1 MSLSRTRSPV
11 QIRSSPQSILCGEV
25 EGSNPFGPALTFLCD
40 PLAGGE
46 LRNDNVLSE
55 VEGQIYL
62 CLELRKLHLNTIK
75 KITNKTDNIASFIV
89 GAIFIII
96 IGILTYSILTGKQ
109 TKKESVSTTAENPKL
124 PAEHVVQKDESL
136 WTISEK
142 YYQSGYNWVDLAS
155 ANSIS
160 NPDYITVGLKL
171 VIPDVKPIFVE
182 SGEISASIAPKHTQ
196 ATVQQDDTLWGI
208 AIREYDSGYRWTEI
222 ARLNSIVNSDL
233 IYPGTVLRLQ

>member
-25 EGSNPFGPALTFLCD
+25 EGSNPFGPAF
-40 PLAGGE
+40 ARRSE
-46 LRNDNVLSE
+46 LRRLQPAELAKERVDFLSF
-55 VEGQIYL
+55 YL

-171 VIPDVKPIFVE
+171 VIPDVKPIIVE